1 MIDLRMLARQAGY
14 PRQQLAERLGVS
26 LTTLDRYLRDNRAPE
41 PVVRLL
47 DVYAGRMPWPGC
59 EQLQLVRG
67 VIYYRENPDGLPVH
81 EIPGYRFR
89 LRQLT
94 ALERELTA
102 YRQAPVQYLFDL
114 PTP

>member
-14 PRQQLAERLGVS
+14 SRHQLAERLGVGV
-26 LTTLDRYLRDNRAPE
+26 TTLDRYLRDNRAPE

-59 EQLQLVRG
+59 EQYQLVRG
-67 VIYYRENPDGLPVH
+67 AIYYRENPDGLPLH
-81 EIPGYRFR
+81 EIPAYRWR
-89 LRQLT
+89 LQQLD
-94 ALERELTA
+94 ALEREISR
-102 YRQAPVQYLFDL
+102 YRRAPVQYLFDL